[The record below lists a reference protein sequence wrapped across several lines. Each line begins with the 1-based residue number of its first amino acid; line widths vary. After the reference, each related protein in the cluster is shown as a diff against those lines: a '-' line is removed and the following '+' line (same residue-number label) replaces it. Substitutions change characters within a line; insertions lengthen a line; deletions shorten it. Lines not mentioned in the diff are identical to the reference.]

1 MRRGDA
7 KLSRLGTAAAILHN
21 RRSHTRTCSAHCSR
35 QRRDSRL
42 LCPHDKPNLQLISS
56 DGVLETDMVVCV
68 VQVEISSPVIRTC
81 PAGSFQCAMIEH
93 ATKNHHELSEF
104 AANAPELNA
113 HEFVV

>member
-1 MRRGDA
+1 
-7 KLSRLGTAAAILHN
+7 
-21 RRSHTRTCSAHCSR
+21 
-35 QRRDSRL
+35 
-42 LCPHDKPNLQLISS
+42 
-56 DGVLETDMVVCV
+56 MVVCV